1 MTILKQIPS
10 STISSRRPQRS
21 YSLPASPTHR
31 QQHGQ
36 RQQRI
41 EQQHGHNDG
50 HFESND
56 RSNLQQHYQSSART
70 WANKPNRPSFSQ
82 GQAIP
87 RNYRMQSVP
96 ASYWH
101 GAPPPS
107 GYSYGYYDG
116 YVVSYNPTTRII
128 ADVLD
133 RTATGK

>member
-1 MTILKQIPS
+1 MTILKN
-10 STISSRRPQRS
+10 ISALSCATALFVFTAGFANAQD
-21 YSLPASPTHR
+21 
-31 QQHGQ
+31 
-36 RQQRI
+36 
-41 EQQHGHNDG
+41 GHNNG
-50 HFESND
+50 HFESAD
-56 RSNLQQHYQSSART
+56 RGNLQQHYQGNART

-96 ASYWH
+96 ASYWN
-101 GAPPPS
+101 GSQPPS

-133 RTATGK
+133 LATGN

>member
-1 MTILKQIPS
+1 MTILKRI
-10 STISSRRPQRS
+10 STISCAAALLVFTAGFANAQ
-21 YSLPASPTHR
+21 
-31 QQHGQ
+31 
-36 RQQRI
+36 
-41 EQQHGHNDG
+41 EQNGHSNG
-50 HFESND
+50 HFESAD
-56 RSNLQQHYQSSART
+56 RGNLQQHYQSNART

-96 ASYWH
+96 ASYWN
-101 GAPPPS
+101 GSQPPS

-133 RTATGK
+133 LATGN